1 MTRPDDV
8 RNKKMGAIVGDGP
21 DVLLDMERAVL
32 LDGMEVCLVNVGS
45 RVVDQR
51 QRGEADMSVRLAMRL
66 DGRVNKTR
74 DRASV
79 LFVFDE
85 DGAAAI
91 VTELVALASRIGPEF
106 ASRFQQRMET
116 LAAEGH
122 MGDDDTA
129 D

>member
-1 MTRPDDV
+1 MTRPTDV
-8 RNKKMGAIVGDGP
+8 RNQQMGQMIGDE

-32 LDGMEVCLVNVGS
+32 MDGMSVCLVNVQS
-45 RVVDQR
+45 NVVDQL
-51 QRGEADMSVRLAMRL
+51 QRAEPSSEVRLAMQL

-106 ASRFQQRMET
+106 AARFQERLDA
-116 LAAEGH
+116 LAEEGH
-122 MGDDDTA
+122 MGE
-129 D
+129 